1 MIRTLTLISTLFLSS
16 CSFNYN
22 EDQRKPKIID
32 CTIVKKY
39 NDEKNSD
46 SSVLLHVSLTKE
58 GDLHKVSVIESTC
71 GKLNKYDCVKFENDV
86 LRTVYINTNIKNLLI
101 DQHEDWKEL
110 KLLFK
115 PSLIKSEL

>member
-1 MIRTLTLISTLFLSS
+1 MIRTLTLISILFFSS

-22 EDQRKPKIID
+22 ENQKKHKIIT

-39 NDEKNSD
+39 NNEKNTD
-46 SSVLLHVSLTKE
+46 SSALLHVSLDKE
-58 GDLHKVSVIESTC
+58 GDLHKVSFIESTC
-71 GKLNKYDCVKFENDV
+71 GKLNKDDCVKFKNNA

-110 KLLFK
+110 NLLFK
-115 PSLIKSEL
+115 PSLIKTEL